1 MYVPLGSSEVGLLGN
16 KFQSPCGISIH
27 NFLTQG
33 RNSDARLPDVP
44 FPQGD
49 GLITVKL
56 RVSSGG
62 VSVLICTTIAVR

>member
-16 KFQSPCGISIH
+16 KFQSPRGMPIH

-33 RNSDARLPDVP
+33 RNSDARLRDVP
-44 FPQGD
+44 FPQRD
-49 GLITVKL
+49 GLITTKL

-62 VSVLICTTIAVR
+62 VSTWSFAPR